1 VCERSYRAKR
11 DSDLGK
17 QSLRDIFN
25 KLGLRSVL
33 ARNTGYVFL
42 GSGLRLIIQALYF
55 IEIAR
60 SLGASKY
67 GAFIGVVAL
76 VGVAYPFADLGSG
89 NLLIK
94 NVSRDRSHFATY
106 WGRALVTTACFGS
119 FLLALVLVVS
129 HFVLPANIPIR
140 LVILIAL
147 SDILGLTTITTCAQ
161 AFLAVEKLNWTA
173 TLYVLISASRL
184 IGATVLIGF
193 TRHPSA
199 LQWGYVYFA
208 STAVVTVISCLLV
221 WSKIGP
227 PTLNWRRSIAEIREG
242 CYFSVSLSAQT
253 IYNDIDKTMLARLG
267 SLDATGIYGAAYRLI
282 DVSFAPVSS
291 LLMASYAQFFRSG
304 AEGIASCLK
313 YAKPL
318 LLRSIAYSL
327 LICAI
332 LLVSAG
338 AVPYILGAEY
348 SRTVEALR
356 WLSVLPFLKVLHYFF
371 SNVLTGAG
379 HQGLRTFVQLVV
391 AVFNVAI
398 NLWIIPLYSWRGAAW
413 SSIASDAL
421 LALGVGA
428 SVFVLCRRSRAVV
441 LNANA
446 DAFV

>member
-1 VCERSYRAKR
+1 M
-11 DSDLGK
+11 G
-17 QSLRDIFN
+17 DIFR

-42 GSGLRLIIQALYF
+42 GSGLRLVIQALYF

-89 NLLIK
+89 NLLVK
-94 NVSRDRSHFATY
+94 NVSRDRTHFAAY

-147 SDILGLTTITTCAQ
+147 SDILGLSTITTCAQ
-161 AFLAVEKLNWTA
+161 AFLAVERLNWTA
-173 TLYVLISASRL
+173 TLNVLISASRL

-208 STAVVTVISCLLV
+208 STAVVTAISCLLV
-221 WSKIGP
+221 WSKLGP

-242 CYFSVSLSAQT
+242 CYFSASLSAQT

-304 AEGIASCLK
+304 AEGITSCLK

-318 LLRSIAYSL
+318 LLRSIAYSV

-332 LLVSAG
+332 LIGLCGSGALHSGAGVFTDSRGAPLAIRTAFPEGFALFLFQRSYWCWASGIAHLRSISGCGVQRRDQSMDYSTVFMARRRLVQHCVRRFAG
-338 AVPYILGAEY
+338 FRGRCLRIRSLPQVASCRPECKCRCVRLIE
-348 SRTVEALR
+348 RALR
-356 WLSVLPFLKVLHYFF
+356 RHP
-371 SNVLTGAG
+371 
-379 HQGLRTFVQLVV
+379 LR
-391 AVFNVAI
+391 
-398 NLWIIPLYSWRGAAW
+398 
-413 SSIASDAL
+413 
-421 LALGVGA
+421 
-428 SVFVLCRRSRAVV
+428 
-441 LNANA
+441 
-446 DAFV
+446 